1 MTPYVIVK
9 QYNPQL
15 WDIPVYAQPGFLFN
29 EGTHLRQQEGG
40 FHLITALN
48 QVTRQAEARCAL
60 FTRAEQ
66 VVSPGAAPFGSV
78 EFTKALPEAVL
89 DGLVQTIQETAQES
103 GLRTLRLVNYPH
115 CYAPEQASRLAD
127 TLLAQGF
134 RLIGADQNQF
144 LPVGAGSFER
154 AIDPSERRRLM
165 KCRRAGFR
173 FGHWECP
180 AIDEVLSF
188 LQTTRQQQG
197 YRLTIQPERLTHL
210 LATFPDQFPVFA
222 VWDGDCLAALAV
234 AVRVRA
240 DILYNFLPASHS
252 DYRTYSPMVMLTD
265 GLFAYCQHHQIRL
278 LDLGISV
285 DSDRQPK
292 LSLMRFKRNLG
303 ALDSPK
309 LVFEKAL

>member
-1 MTPYVIVK
+1 M
-9 QYNPQL
+9 
-15 WDIPVYAQPGFLFN
+15 
-29 EGTHLRQQEGG
+29 
-40 FHLITALN
+40 ITALN
-48 QVTRQAEARCAL
+48 QITRQADARCAF
-60 FTRAEQ
+60 FTRAGQ
-66 VVSPGAAPFGSV
+66 AVSPGAAPFGSI

-115 CYAPEQASRLAD
+115 CYAPEQAIRLAD

-144 LPVGAGSFER
+144 LSVGTDAFER
-154 AIDPSERRRLM
+154 TIDSSERRRLV
-165 KCRRAGFR
+165 KCRRAGFQ
-173 FGHWECP
+173 FGHWERP
-180 AIDEVLSF
+180 AIDDVVGF

-197 YRLTIQPERLTHL
+197 YRLTIQPERLSDL

-222 VWDGDCLAALAV
+222 VWDDDCLAALAV

-240 DILYNFLPASHS
+240 DILYNFLPASHP
-252 DYRTYSPMVMLTD
+252 DYRTYSPMVLLTD
-265 GLFAYCQHHQIRL
+265 GLFAYCQQHQIRL

-303 ALDSPK
+303 AQSSPK
-309 LVFEKAL
+309 LVFEKTL